1 MKKFMPIA
9 LLLTAGFVVP
19 SLSSCGSADLT
30 LFNWG
35 EYISMDALHRFEK
48 EYGVKVK
55 LRTFDSN
62 ELMLNKLENSNYD
75 VIIPSDYAVE
85 EMAVKDLIQPID
97 WNLIDFDP
105 KTEMVPAL
113 YDALQELAKD
123 HGTEKGFDMLKYSVP
138 YTWGEL
144 GILYRTDKISK

>member
-55 LRTFDSN
+55 LRTYDSN

-105 KTEMVPAL
+105 KTEIGRASCRERV
-113 YDALQELAKD
+113 
-123 HGTEKGFDMLKYSVP
+123 
-138 YTWGEL
+138 
-144 GILYRTDKISK
+144 